1 VPLVETAQE
10 SLYLSSISDRDRYWD
25 ILKTQNENIRK
36 FYSDSQYD
44 CYAVRMGTCSG
55 TLIFAFKVD
64 ENGLC
69 KLVLKNAW
77 FCRVALCPVCQKR
90 RSMKWQAKTFKILP
104 QLQQEYPKARFLL
117 LTLTVKNPHITDTR
131 DVLAAMHQAWTKLVK
146 RKEWMSA
153 VDGWIRAIEVTRG
166 ADRDENDR
174 IIRHRD
180 DSHPH
185 YHCLLMVKPGYFGKN
200 YINHD
205 KWQELWESCLGIDY
219 PVTVHITA
227 VKESTSTCSK
237 KLEVA
242 QRAVID
248 AVIEVV
254 KYTTKSSE
262 LLDDIKGTGVL
273 TKEEWLIELTSQ
285 LFNVK
290 KITTGGLLKKYYKII
305 EDITPDDI
313 DASVKFLEGAVE
325 TEVDDDSPRIIADYS
340 KKKKRYKV
348 RSDD

>member
-1 VPLVETAQE
+1 VPLVQTAQE
-10 SLYLSSISDRDRYWD
+10 SLYLSSISPRDRYWD
-25 ILKTQNENIRK
+25 ILKTQNENILHLYR
-36 FYSDSQYD
+36 DTQYD
-44 CYAVRMGTCSG
+44 CYAVRMGTCAG

-69 KLVLKNAW
+69 KLILKNAQ
-77 FCRVALCPVCQKR
+77 FCRVAFCPICQKR

-104 QLQQEYPKARFLL
+104 HLIAEYPRARFLM
-117 LTLTVKNPHITDTR
+117 LTLTVKNPHVTDTR
-131 DVLAAMHQAWTKLVK
+131 DVLAAMHRAWTKLVK

-166 ADRDENDR
+166 ADRDEDKQ

-227 VKESTSTCSK
+227 VKGSISVEALQRDVMSAVV
-237 KLEVA
+237 EV
-242 QRAVID
+242 I
-248 AVIEVV
+248 
-254 KYTTKSSE
+254 KYTTKPDD
-262 LLDDIKGTGVL
+262 LLKDVQGSGIL
-273 TKEEWLIELTSQ
+273 TKEQWLVELTTQ
-285 LFNVK
+285 LFGLK
-290 KITTGGLLKKYYKII
+290 KITTGGVLKKYYKII
-305 EDITPDDI
+305 EDDDATDMANLI
-313 DASVKFLEGAVE
+313 KILDGNVE
-325 TEVDDDSPRIIADYS
+325 IEADEDSPRIAVDYS
-340 KKKKRYKV
+340 KKEKKYKV